1 MAELDKAS
9 GFREAL
15 KVWGGSAA
23 VVVLGL
29 ILAYQFVEP
38 APPDSLVLATGDE
51 RGTYHALGLRYR
63 EAFADYGIAVELKT
77 TAGSV
82 ENVELLR
89 NGEADVAFVQG
100 GVVPP
105 HTEQLEGIASLYFEP
120 LWFFHSNNGAN
131 GSEPIE
137 RLSDLAGKRIQVGAE
152 GSGTRTVAMSLLQIN
167 DVDDSNATL
176 IGDSDSEAADRL
188 LNGQTDGAFFVAA
201 PGSEIVRRLMADE
214 GDSIRLFDSVRIL
227 AYERVFPYLARVE
240 LPEGSLDFAK
250 NVPDRQISLP
260 SPTATMLATEELH
273 PAIVPLFIE
282 SAHRIHGGGDLL
294 APPGTFPSPRY
305 LDVPLSEAAASYY
318 ESGRSFLYRVLPFSV
333 AASLD
338 RLKILLLPLITL
350 LFPLFKIAG
359 PLYTWSIR
367 SKIYRW
373 YGVMR
378 DVEKRFDAS
387 DDAVDVSTCLKELSD
402 VEREID
408 RVEVPVSYMEEL
420 YNLRMHLAR
429 IQARIAP
436 GDGTSS

>member
-1 MAELDKAS
+1 MAKLDRKS
-9 GFREAL
+9 GFRDAL

-23 VVVLGL
+23 VVVVGL

-38 APPDSLVLATGDE
+38 APPDRLVLATGDE
-51 RGTYHALGLRYR
+51 HGTYHALGLRYR
-63 EAFADYGIAVELKT
+63 EAFAEYGIALELVA

-89 NGEADVAFVQG
+89 DGEADIAFVQG

-105 HTEQLEGIASLYFEP
+105 QTETLEGIASLYFEP
-120 LWFFHSNNGAN
+120 LWFFHREDLNGPK
-131 GSEPIE
+131 PIE
-137 RLSDLAGKRIQVGAE
+137 RLSDLAGKRVQVGAA
-152 GSGTRTVAMSLLQIN
+152 GSGTRTVALSVLQIN
-167 DVDDSNATL
+167 DVDESNATL
-176 IGDSDSEAADRL
+176 IGDPNADAVDRL
-188 LNGQTDGAFFVAA
+188 LAGQTDGAFFVTA
-201 PGSEIVRRLMADE
+201 PDSKVVRRLMAVE
-214 GDSIRLFDSVRIL
+214 GDSIRLFDNARIL

-240 LPEGSLDFAK
+240 LPEGSLDFAG
-250 NVPDRQISLP
+250 NVPDRQIALL
-260 SPTATMLATEELH
+260 SPAATMLTTQRLH

-282 SAHRIHGGGDLL
+282 TAERIHGGGNLL

-305 LDVPLSEAAASYY
+305 LEVPLSAAAASYY
-318 ESGRSFLYRVLPFSV
+318 ESGRSFLYRVFPFSV
-333 AASLD
+333 AASFD

-387 DDAVDVSTCLKELSD
+387 NDPTDVSAYLEELSD
-402 VEREID
+402 VEREIE
-408 RVEVPVSYMEEL
+408 RVDVPASYMEEL

-429 IQARIAP
+429 IQARIARVL
-436 GDGTSS
+436 